1 MSYLGGDDDNVN
13 NNVAFVID
21 NGSGTIK
28 SGMAGTERP
37 KHQTPAVVGT
47 PKHDQVMIVGN
58 KSNQNSVY
66 CGQDAMNSKGLLKLR
81 YPTRHAVVEDW
92 SSMIALWTHVYKL
105 NDIVSS
111 EHPVLLTEAPLNPH
125 KNRKKMAENFFER
138 FNVPALNICQQA
150 ILSLYASGR
159 DTGLVVDSGHG
170 VTHCVPVVEGFALK
184 HAITRMDVA
193 GADVTEYLNILLK
206 KDGINFHTSAE
217 MEVVREIKERC
228 CRVAMVGNK
237 QDEDENDPGSIYK
250 LPDGNQIKIVSPKW
264 KAPEILFDPS
274 QIGLE
279 YGGVQDLI
287 DTSIGKSDIDLR
299 RSLYGGIVLS
309 GGSTMFQG
317 FGDRLLYEL
326 RKLAQQKRQ
335 EVKIRIFAPSERKIS
350 TWVGGSILAML
361 HNFRTSWVTR
371 REYNEMGSSV
381 LFRSL
386 VRK

>member
-1 MSYLGGDDDNVN
+1 MSYLDEHADGVREST
-13 NNVAFVID
+13 AFVID

-28 SGMAGTERP
+28 SGLAGDERP
-37 KHQTPAVVGT
+37 SHATPAMVGY
-47 PKHDQVMIVGN
+47 PKHDRVMIAN
-58 KSNQNSVY
+58 KSKKVEY
-66 CGQDAMNSKGLLKLR
+66 CGQDAMGSKGLLKLR
-81 YPTRHAVVEDW
+81 YPTRHGVVEDW
-92 SSMIALWTHVYKL
+92 DAMKSIWTHVYKL

-125 KNRKKMAENFFER
+125 KNRKRMAEEFFER
-138 FNVPALNICQQA
+138 FNVPALNVCQQA
-150 ILSLYASGR
+150 TLSLYASGR
-159 DTGLVVDSGHG
+159 VTGLVVDSGHG
-170 VTHCVPVVEGFALK
+170 VTHCVPVVEGFAMK

-237 QDEDENDPGSIYK
+237 VDDQDEDQLGSVYK
-250 LPDGNQIKIVSPKW
+250 LPDGNQIRILKPKW
-264 KAPEILFDPS
+264 QAAEILFDPS
-274 QIGLE
+274 HIGLE

-287 DTSIGKSDIDLR
+287 DTSITKSDIDLR

-326 RKLAQQKRQ
+326 RKIAQQKRQ
-335 EVKIRIFAPSERKIS
+335 EVKIRIYAPNERKMS
-350 TWVGGSILAML
+350 TWVGGSILATL
-361 HNFRTSWVTR
+361 QTFKDSWVTR
-371 REYNEMGSSV
+371 REWTEMGPSV

-386 VRK
+386 VGK

>member
-1 MSYLGGDDDNVN
+1 MLLNKGPK
-13 NNVAFVID
+13 
-21 NGSGTIK
+21 K
-28 SGMAGTERP
+28 S
-37 KHQTPAVVGT
+37 
-47 PKHDQVMIVGN
+47 I
-58 KSNQNSVY
+58 Y
-66 CGQDAMNSKGLLKLR
+66 CGKEAMDNKGLLKLR
-81 YPTRHAVVEDW
+81 YPTRHGIVEDW
-92 SSMIALWTHVYKL
+92 NSMTQLWQHVYAE
-105 NDIVSS
+105 NGINSS
-111 EHPVLLTEAPLNPH
+111 EHPVLLTEASLNPH
-125 KNRKKMAENFFER
+125 KNRKKMAEVFFER
-138 FNVPALNICQQA
+138 MNVPSLNICQQA

-237 QDEDENDPGSIYK
+237 VDDQDEDQLGSVYK
-250 LPDGNQIKIVSPKW
+250 LPDGNQIRILKPKW
-264 KAPEILFDPS
+264 QAAEILFDPS
-274 QIGLE
+274 HIGLE

-287 DTSIGKSDIDLR
+287 DTSITKSDIDLR

-350 TWVGGSILAML
+350 TWVGGSILAGL
-361 HNFRTSWVTR
+361 NVFKDLWITR
-371 REYNEMGSSV
+371 REWTEMGSSV
-381 LFRSL
+381 LFRSMIG
-386 VRK
+386 K